1 MKREA
6 APEPVAMAH
15 IVGEVIKSDGEGAF
29 VLQGRWAFEEHNLDS
44 RHALQAVY
52 NMIPQP
58 QSATDGASYIFKG
71 GRAAASAAPPG
82 PRARARTYF
91 PRRFQNY
98 VPEGEAETKDAGGFV
113 VDSMTLFFKKK
124 GPKRYD
130 VAGVGRS
137 EFVDYERLEAHA
149 ASAPLPARAK
159 AAVAP
164 AAPAPRPAPRDFN
177 AKGGA
182 AFPAALYDAVD
193 SNGGVADGDVVGW
206 SEDGDAFVVRNI
218 GRFCDEVLPS
228 RFGLDRW
235 KFQSFYDKLHNRGF
249 KRVEGLMYSYSHEHF
264 RRGKPGLL
272 QRGARGADE
281 AAAPVEAAA
290 PAAPVDRAALAQLH
304 EWLAGATSE
313 DLEAHLKAHLDGA
326 SAPGSDVVDAFIG
339 LVDALD
345 ESRDLKRGYE
355 VALNN
360 DVCRQLLET
369 VAGRAAAARCG
380 RARRPSPKR
389 PRARRPR
396 RPSPRRARRRRAPSS
411 PASRRR
417 RAPRRPPT
425 ARSSRPT
432 AMTLAAYGPVLRWWV
447 GDAASSVAPALAA
460 LRPFAGGNAALATWL
475 AAVEE
480 ALRTHYDAATSILA
494 KLEKSPKQAGE
505 SDGACLARLKSR
517 LTLWCDKLDERKRDL
532 AAQVDGALRSYAPH
546 ARAGVP
552 MEEDAPPAEDAA
564 PPPTEPEDAPM
575 AEEDAPPAEDAAA
588 PPAEDAPPPP
598 AEDAAPPAEP
608 EDAPMAEED
617 APPAE
622 DAAPPPAEDDA
633 PPAAKEDAAPM
644 AEDDAPP
651 PPEDDGADGGGRGG
665 RGEPAPGHPVRVLGP
680 PGAARRHD
688 RVLRRLGRR
697 APDAVPLG

>member
-58 QSATDGASYIFKG
+58 QSATDGTSYIFKG
-71 GRAAASAAPPG
+71 GRAAA
-82 PRARARTYF
+82 
-91 PRRFQNY
+91 FQNY

-137 EFVDYERLEAHA
+137 EFVDYE
-149 ASAPLPARAK
+149 

-193 SNGGVADGDVVGW
+193 SNGGVADGDAVGW

-272 QRGARGADE
+272 QSIKVIKGIKGKRPKAVDAAPPAAERPRPRQARRGAASGAR
-281 AAAPVEAAA
+281 APVEAAA

-369 VAGRAAAARCG
+369 VAGRAAAARWPAGAPAAAAAEAPARPGARAG
-380 RARRPSPKR
+380 RRRGSARAPPRDHRRQAAAAARRG
-389 PRARRPR
+389 
-396 RPSPRRARRRRAPSS
+396 ARRRRGA
-411 PASRRR
+411 RGL
-417 RAPRRPPT
+417 PRDD
-425 ARSSRPT
+425 AR
-432 AMTLAAYGPVLRWWV
+432 G
-447 GDAASSVAPALAA
+447 
-460 LRPFAGGNAALATWL
+460 LRPGAALAQL
-475 AAVEE
+475 
-480 ALRTHYDAATSILA
+480 
-494 KLEKSPKQAGE
+494 
-505 SDGACLARLKSR
+505 GAMIASF
-517 LTLWCDKLDERKRDL
+517 DDL
-532 AAQVDGALRSYAPH
+532 
-546 ARAGVP
+546 
-552 MEEDAPPAEDAA
+552 DAA
-564 PPPTEPEDAPM
+564 PLT
-575 AEEDAPPAEDAAA
+575 
-588 PPAEDAPPPP
+588 
-598 AEDAAPPAEP
+598 
-608 EDAPMAEED
+608 
-617 APPAE
+617 
-622 DAAPPPAEDDA
+622 
-633 PPAAKEDAAPM
+633 
-644 AEDDAPP
+644 
-651 PPEDDGADGGGRGG
+651 
-665 RGEPAPGHPVRVLGP
+665 LS
-680 PGAARRHD
+680 
-688 RVLRRLGRR
+688 L
-697 APDAVPLG
+697 